1 MSSKIFRNSQNILQ
15 GNVSTMTPRM
25 KSKETPQD
33 YVNRVLKETGMTHVQ
48 VAERAVAL
56 GYKISAG
63 YVHNVSRGISDNP
76 SISIMQAFAA
86 GLGRPEDEVDA
97 VFRGKQI
104 QDDSKYKN
112 SFFARLWEE
121 FRELSDADQ
130 KELRLILDMLQRE
143 IQRRLKT

>member
-1 MSSKIFRNSQNILQ
+1 MQH
-15 GNVSTMTPRM
+15 RM
-25 KSKETPQD
+25 KTKEKPQD
-33 YVNRVLKETGMTHVQ
+33 YLNRVLKETGLTHVQ
-48 VAERAVAL
+48 VAERANAL
-56 GYKISAG
+56 GYKLSAG

-104 QDDSKYKN
+104 EEDAKYRN

-130 KELRLILDMLQRE
+130 KELRTVLDMLQRE
-143 IQRRLKT
+143 IQRRLET

>member
-1 MSSKIFRNSQNILQ
+1 MK
-15 GNVSTMTPRM
+15 PR
-25 KSKETPQD
+25 ETPQD
-33 YVNRVLKETGMTHVQ
+33 YVNRILKETGMSHVE

-63 YVHNVSRGISDNP
+63 YLHNVSRGISDNP
-76 SISIMQAFAA
+76 SIQIMQAFAA

-104 QDDSKYKN
+104 TDELRYKN

-121 FRELSDADQ
+121 FKELSDADQ
-130 KELRLILDMLQRE
+130 KELRPALDMFQRE
-143 IQRRLKT
+143 IQRRLET